1 MAWSVESLAANN
13 SGVAVAF
20 AVGLEVCARQKY
32 WIYFGRPK
40 DELVVSDS
48 GAVMPDW
55 VVGEFCPKGG
65 STILPT

>member
-20 AVGLEVCARQKY
+20 AVGLEVHARQKY

-48 GAVMPDW
+48 SAVMPDVPAVVGDGW
-55 VVGEFCPKGG
+55 VVLNGRR
-65 STILPT
+65 

>member
-20 AVGLEVCARQKY
+20 SVGLGIRARQKC
-32 WIYFGRPK
+32 WIYFGRTN

-48 GAVMPDW
+48 NAIMPD
-55 VVGEFCPKGG
+55 VGWLVLNGRR
-65 STILPT
+65 